1 MALTIKTAND
11 SDGAVVASIIGRSF
25 LKQAAALSIG
35 RTDYPNYV
43 AFETESG
50 VRSRIASGAHVALA
64 YQGEEVIGT
73 VSCLFRG
80 GEAGEI
86 MRLAVL
92 PPHRGNHYGRELMT
106 HAEDQ
111 LTAAGAIVAKVSIVA
126 QFRRL
131 QSYYED
137 LGYSTGDLTRVP
149 SLPFELLIMEKE
161 LVPRVGG

>member
-1 MALTIKTAND
+1 MALTIKTAAD

-25 LKQAAALSIG
+25 LKQAATLSIG

-64 YQGEEVIGT
+64 YHGEEVIGT

-80 GEAGEI
+80 GEPGEI

-92 PPHRGNHYGRELMT
+92 PPHRGNDYGRELMT

-111 LTAAGAIVAKVSIVA
+111 LTAAGAIVARVSIVA

-137 LGYSTGDLTRVP
+137 LGYSARDLTRVP
-149 SLPFELLIMEKE
+149 SLPFELLIMQTE
-161 LVPRVGG
+161 L